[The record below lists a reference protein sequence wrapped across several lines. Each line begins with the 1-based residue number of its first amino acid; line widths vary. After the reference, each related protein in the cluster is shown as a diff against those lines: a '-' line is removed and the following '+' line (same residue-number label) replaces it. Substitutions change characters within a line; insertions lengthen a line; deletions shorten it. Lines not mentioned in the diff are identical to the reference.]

1 MDLSTHVFA
10 ILVAI
15 AAIAGFIDAIAGGG
29 GLLTLPA
36 LLAAGLPPVTAI
48 ATSKLQSSCGSAVA
62 ALAYARRGQVDTRA
76 MGLAAIAAFVGAGLG
91 SVAVQRLD
99 PSFLKGL
106 VPILLI
112 AIALYFLLAP
122 RLGDEERPHRIGP
135 RTYAAVAFALGFYD
149 GFFGPGTG
157 AFFVVSLV
165 LLVGL
170 HLVNATGNTKFLN
183 LASNLGS
190 LIVMAFSGH
199 VLWLLGFGM
208 AVGGMIGGQ
217 LGAMTAIKI
226 GPKIIR
232 PLLVVVSLSMTIK
245 LLLQPD
251 NPLAKLI
258 WRH

>member
-1 MDLSTHVFA
+1 MHLSTEVFA
-10 ILVAI
+10 ALVAV

-36 LLAAGLPPVTAI
+36 LLAAGLPPVTAV
-48 ATSKLQSSCGSAVA
+48 ATSKLQSSVGTAVA
-62 ALAYARRGQVDTRA
+62 VNAYARRGQVDVKR
-76 MGLAAIAAFVGAGLG
+76 MWPAALCAFVGAGAG
-91 SVAVQRLD
+91 SLVLQHLD

-112 AIALYFLLAP
+112 GIAIYFLLAP
-122 RLGDEERPHRIGP
+122 KLGDEERPHRVSP
-135 RTYAAVAFALGFYD
+135 LAYSLVALPLGFYD

-157 AFFVVSLV
+157 AFFVVTLV

-170 HLVNATGNTKFLN
+170 HLVQATGSTKFLN

-190 LIVMAFSGH
+190 LIVMILGGH
-199 VLWLLGFGM
+199 VMWLLGAGM
-208 AVGGMIGGQ
+208 AVGGMVGGQ

-226 GPKIIR
+226 GPRIIR
-232 PLLVVVSLSMTIK
+232 PLLVVVSLGLTIR

-251 NPLAKLI
+251 NPLARLI